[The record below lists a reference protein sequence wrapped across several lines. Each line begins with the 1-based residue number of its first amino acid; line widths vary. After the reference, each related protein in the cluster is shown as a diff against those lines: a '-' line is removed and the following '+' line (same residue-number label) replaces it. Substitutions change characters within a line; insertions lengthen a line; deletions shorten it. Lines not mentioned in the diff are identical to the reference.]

1 MFKSL
6 RDSTEKN
13 DFSKIVWYE
22 SVYYFIQ
29 VLECFLKS
37 IGEQLLILKNFFVNL
52 ILEYISIL

>member
-29 VLECFLKS
+29 VLGCFLKS